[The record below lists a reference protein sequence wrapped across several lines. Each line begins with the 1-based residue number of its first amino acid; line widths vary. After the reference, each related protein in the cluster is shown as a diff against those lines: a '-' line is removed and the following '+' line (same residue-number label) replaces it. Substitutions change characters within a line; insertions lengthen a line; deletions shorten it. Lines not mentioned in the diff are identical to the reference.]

1 MGTIRNIYRRLH
13 HLELATFDAWRD
25 RFVMWLAAATAGL
38 AVVAFTALARIAA
51 DLCQRVYSEN
61 PYLLLLFTPL
71 IGMLVLALTRRFT
84 PMAAGSGIPQVM
96 VAMNPDLPPGWVGQ
110 FVSMRIAVTKIL
122 LGSLG
127 LAAGYSLGRE
137 GPSVQI
143 AASVMHGFRGLLSA
157 KSRIKP
163 ADLILAGGA
172 AGIAAT
178 FNAPLAGILFAIE
191 ELSRRFEERASGVI
205 ISSIVLAGVVAISI
219 YGNMTYFGHI
229 NVTHPSL
236 DDIIP
241 IVCCVLI
248 AGVFGG
254 LFSKLL
260 MSTAIGP
267 GVVLRQ
273 WRQRRP
279 YLFAG
284 VCGLLVACIGVFG
297 SPSLLGTGY
306 EYTQGLIAGTETT
319 SWMGTAGKFMAT
331 LLSYWSGIPG
341 GLFAPS
347 LAIGAGIGNDVGT
360 LMFLPSQILIAVG
373 MVAFLAAVT
382 QAPLTA
388 FVIVMEMT
396 SSHDLILVLMV
407 SALVANVISKLM
419 TTPLYKTLADAQIAS
434 LCNNEI
440 VKQTSTNEV
449 ARP

>member
-1 MGTIRNIYRRLH
+1 MKSLHKIYRRLH

-25 RFVMWLAAATAGL
+25 RLVMWLAAATAGL
-38 AVVAFTALARIAA
+38 AVVAFTALARLAA
-51 DLCQRVYSEN
+51 DLCQWIYAQS
-61 PYLLLLFTPL
+61 PYFLLVLTPSM
-71 IGMLVLALTRRFT
+71 GMLVLALTRRFT

-96 VAMNPDLPPGWVGQ
+96 VAMSPDLPRGLIGQ
-110 FVSMRIAVTKIL
+110 FVSIRIAVTKIL

-163 ADLILAGGA
+163 SDLLLAGGA

-229 NVTHPSL
+229 NVTHPGL
-236 DDIIP
+236 DDIVP
-241 IVCCVLI
+241 IVCCVFI
-248 AGVFGG
+248 AGAFGG
-254 LFSKLL
+254 FFSKMLL
-260 MSTAIGP
+260 STALGP
-267 GVVLRQ
+267 GTILRQ

-306 EYTQGLIAGTETT
+306 GYTQGLIAGTETT
-319 SWMGTAGKFMAT
+319 SWMGTAGKLVAT

-360 LMFLPSQILIAVG
+360 LMFIPSQILIAVG

-388 FVIVMEMT
+388 FVIVIEMT

-407 SALVANVISKLM
+407 SALIANVISKLI

-440 VKQTSTNEV
+440 VKQTSTN
-449 ARP
+449 AIGRP